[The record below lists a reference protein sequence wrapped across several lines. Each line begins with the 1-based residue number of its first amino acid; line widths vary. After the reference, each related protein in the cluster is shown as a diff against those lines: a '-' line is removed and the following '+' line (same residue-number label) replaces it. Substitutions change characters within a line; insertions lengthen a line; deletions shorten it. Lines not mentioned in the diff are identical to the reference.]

1 MGIGVLVRDFG
12 RGVEATLNKSLSMPF
27 GPLEI
32 EAKAMEEGVQFAWD
46 MGIRD
51 IVMESDSQIFIYALM
66 GSSDSHMV
74 IANII
79 EGICQK

>member
-1 MGIGVLVRDFG
+1 
-12 RGVEATLNKSLSMPF
+12 MPL

-46 MGIRD
+46 VGIRD

>member
-1 MGIGVLVRDFG
+1 
-12 RGVEATLNKSLSMPF
+12 
-27 GPLEI
+27 
-32 EAKAMEEGVQFAWD
+32 

-79 EGICQK
+79 EGICQKLYEFRTVLFFSCKETRQSPSSYFGSICQECCFLCNLDRGKLAHG